1 MMKTSLT
8 TTVLLIGASITSA
21 AEPLNVWI
29 GTGGNELS
37 KGIYHCTL
45 NPENGKLSVPTVAAE
60 VRGPGF
66 LARHPT
72 LPCLYAVGNL
82 EKQASVIAYA
92 MTATAEGPTLRLLN
106 AVAVGDGGA
115 THLAVDATGRTIL
128 TAQYGRGSVA
138 TFALNDD
145 GSIRERTQLV
155 KHTGGSGVRPNQN
168 SPHPHWAGFSPDNRF
183 AFIPDLGK
191 DQVVIY
197 SFDAATSKITPH
209 GFGTCPA
216 GAGPRHMKFH
226 PGGKWIYVL
235 NENDVTVTVFDY
247 DVEAGTMT
255 AKQTQAAVP
264 KEQLALEQRFSASEI
279 RIHPNGQF
287 AYSANRGHDTITV
300 FRIDPESGRLAVV
313 EREHIRGATP
323 RNFNLDPT
331 GHWLLAAG
339 QDSHTLASFEVN
351 QTTGELTY
359 NRSNV
364 HAPSAICVLFDE

>member
-1 MMKTSLT
+1 MRT
-8 TTVLLIGASITSA
+8 TFSATVLLIAASVAGA

-29 GTGGNELS
+29 GTGGSKLS

-45 NPENGKLSVPTVAAE
+45 DSETGKLTDPVVAAE

-72 LPCLYAVGNL
+72 LPCLYAVGTL
-82 EKQASVIAYA
+82 DKQASVIAYTMA
-92 MTATAEGPTLRLLN
+92 AAEEESKLKLLN
-106 AVAVGDGGA
+106 AVAIGDGGA
-115 THLAVDATGRTIL
+115 AHLAVDASGHTIL

-145 GSIRERTQLV
+145 GSIKERTQLV
-155 KHTGGSGVRPNQN
+155 KHTGGSGVRPNQA

-197 SFDAATSKITPH
+197 SFDPATSQITPH
-209 GFGTCPA
+209 GVGTCPA

-226 PGGKWIYVL
+226 PSGRWIYVL

-247 DVEAGTMT
+247 DIQAGTMT

-264 KEQLALEQRFSASEI
+264 KEQLALEKRFSGSEI
-279 RIHPNGQF
+279 RMHPNGQF
-287 AYSANRGHDTITV
+287 AYSANRGHDSITV
-300 FRIDPESGRLAVV
+300 FRIDPESGRLTVV

-331 GHWLLAAG
+331 GRWLLAAG
-339 QDSHTLASFEVN
+339 QDSHTLASFEIN

-359 NRSNV
+359 NHSNV
-364 HAPSAICVLFDE
+364 HAPSAICVLFN